1 MFSNRKIILIIVLL
15 AALSFTA
22 YIIVVYIPS
31 ALARK
36 SYDGAK
42 EIGRDIR
49 ELFHF
54 TPEVKVNNT
63 VVLQQQ
69 TPLLE
74 LATLSQTFQHRH
86 EWVNTWMKSTKKI
99 TITGTM
105 EAKAGF
111 DLNRKFIID
120 INEDKAVVTLPHP
133 RLLSIEPKDDIVFKD
148 ENGIWNWVD
157 AEDRSR
163 AINAFTSSA
172 REYATGADFVQ
183 DAQKQLVDK
192 LTEILHAHGKTVEIH
207 YDEIPALPE
216 SQQFIEK

>member
-1 MFSNRKIILIIVLL
+1 MFSNRKIVLMIVLL
-15 AALSFTA
+15 ATFSLAA
-22 YIIVVYIPS
+22 YFVVVYIPS

-42 EIGRDIR
+42 EIGKDIR
-49 ELFHF
+49 DFFHF

-69 TPLLE
+69 TPILE
-74 LATLSQTFQHRH
+74 LATVNQTFQHQH

-111 DLNRKFIID
+111 DLNKKFVID
-120 INEDKAVVTLPHP
+120 IQDDKAYVTLPRP
-133 RLLSIEPKDDIVFKD
+133 QLLSIESKSDIVFKD

-157 AEDRSR
+157 AADRSK
-163 AINAFTSSA
+163 AINAFTGSA
-172 REYATGADFVQ
+172 REYAAQANFIN
-183 DAQKQLVDK
+183 DAQKQVVDK
-192 LTEILHAHGKTVEIH
+192 ITQILQAHGKTVVIQF
-207 YDEIPALPE
+207 DDLPAGSTL
-216 SQQFIEK
+216 FIEK

>member
-15 AALSFTA
+15 ATLSISA
-22 YIIVVYIPS
+22 YIVIVYIPS

-49 ELFHF
+49 DLFHF

-69 TPLLE
+69 TPVLE

-86 EWVNTWMKSTKKI
+86 EWINTWMKSTKKI

-111 DLNRKFIID
+111 DLNKKFMID
-120 INEDKAVVTLPHP
+120 INDDHAVVTLPHP
-133 RLLSIEPKDDIVFKD
+133 RLLSLEPKDDIVFQD
-148 ENGIWNWVD
+148 EHGIWNWVNAD
-157 AEDRSR
+157 DRSK

-172 REYATGADFVQ
+172 REYAASAAFVQ

-192 LTEILHAHGKTVEIH
+192 LTQILQAHGKTVAIR
-207 YDEIPALPE
+207 YDDIPALPE
-216 SQQFIEK
+216 SREFIEK

>member
-1 MFSNRKIILIIVLL
+1 MFSNRKIILVIVLL
-15 AALSFTA
+15 ATLSITA
-22 YIIVVYIPS
+22 YIIVVYIPG

-49 ELFHF
+49 DLFHF
-54 TPEVKVNNT
+54 TPEIKVNNT

-69 TPLLE
+69 TPILE
-74 LATLSQTFQHRH
+74 LATLSQTFQHCH

-99 TITGTM
+99 AITGTM

-133 RLLSIEPKDDIVFKD
+133 RLLSLEAKDDIVFKD
-148 ENGIWNWVD
+148 ENGVWNWVD
-157 AEDRSR
+157 ADDRSK

-172 REYATGADFVQ
+172 REYAASADFVQ
-183 DAQKQLVDK
+183 DAEKQLVDK
-192 LTEILHAHGKTVEIH
+192 LTQILQAHGKSVEIR
-207 YDEIPALPE
+207 YDDIPALPE
-216 SQQFIEK
+216 SKQLLEQ